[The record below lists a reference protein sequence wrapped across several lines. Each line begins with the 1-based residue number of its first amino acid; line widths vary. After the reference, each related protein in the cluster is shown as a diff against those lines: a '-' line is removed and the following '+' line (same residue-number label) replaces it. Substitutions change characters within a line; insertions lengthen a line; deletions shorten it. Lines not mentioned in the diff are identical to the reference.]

1 VPPEQHLQHAV
12 DDILEAVWPR
22 ERHRAMV
29 RLATSI
35 LGRTAVFVSALLVL
49 SFAVYLVFGLV
60 MPWTFF
66 VFMTALTLVCAAG
79 DEQRAHLGRDT
90 ERSPGNRSSTGC
102 YPRNG
107 CDCPTGTYPGGGYPE
122 STG

>member
-1 VPPEQHLQHAV
+1 MPPEQHLQHAV

-29 RLATSI
+29 RLGTSI

-79 DEQRAHLGRDT
+79 EEQR
-90 ERSPGNRSSTGC
+90 RSSRARHRKK
-102 YPRNG
+102 PREQAL
-107 CDCPTGTYPGGGYPE
+107 DRVLSP
-122 STG
+122 